1 MAPVVAPP
9 AGCHGISVAERAAL
23 ASQHQVVERAHVGVV
38 PHHLGVALGLDD
50 HRVTAPEAPPALL
63 DVESKAKLFLTLLVA
78 AHRRRSSFT
87 ACSTT
92 NRSTAPGPSGT
103 TPVRASRRSAVRAA

>member
-9 AGCHGISVAERAAL
+9 AGRHGISVAERAAL

-63 DVESKAKLFLTLLVA
+63 DAATLKQGQTRLQNVRVQSAHLA
-78 AHRRRSSFT
+78 ASIDAIERVDVPALR
-87 ACSTT
+87 
-92 NRSTAPGPSGT
+92 
-103 TPVRASRRSAVRAA
+103 